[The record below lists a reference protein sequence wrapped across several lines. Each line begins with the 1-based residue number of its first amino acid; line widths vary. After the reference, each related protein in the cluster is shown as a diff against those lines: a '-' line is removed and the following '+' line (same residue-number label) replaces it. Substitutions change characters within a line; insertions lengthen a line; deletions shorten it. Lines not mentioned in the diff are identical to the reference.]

1 MVGGH
6 RRRLH
11 WDSSDGCRHRPHYY
25 TRESPMQQWLNLAAA
40 LMNLTIAIVNRY
52 NTSREQPTNE
62 TKS

>member
-1 MVGGH
+1 
-6 RRRLH
+6 
-11 WDSSDGCRHRPHYY
+11 
-25 TRESPMQQWLNLAAA
+25 MQQWLHLLPAAGGLLNLAAA

>member
-1 MVGGH
+1 
-6 RRRLH
+6 
-11 WDSSDGCRHRPHYY
+11 
-25 TRESPMQQWLNLAAA
+25 MQQWLNLAAA